1 MTKDTQIE
9 SRLQKL
15 ELHLKEEN
23 DILCNAVE
31 SFRELDKVAY
41 KLGLLDLSE
50 SYAMRVPWWP
60 MISILGTFSAGKST
74 FINSHLGYDLQRTG
88 TQAVDD
94 KFTVIC
100 FSNKNGVNVL
110 PGIALDAD
118 PRFPFYQI
126 SREIEEFSTTGNQR
140 VDTYIQLKTCSS
152 EKLRGKILIDS
163 PGFDADSQRAATLRI
178 TDHIIDLSDL
188 VLVFFDARHP
198 EPGAMHDTLEHL
210 VAASIERHDS
220 NKFLYILNQID
231 VAAREDNTEE
241 VVAAW
246 QRSLAHAGLTAGRF
260 YRIYNPEV
268 AMPIENPK
276 IRERFEAKRE
286 ADMKDILKRMDQVS
300 IERAYRIIGVLE
312 QTARDIENRFVPQ
325 LRDLIKRWKSR
336 VFWTDGLVFLLLLI
350 LVGLAYGV
358 GALTLEMIP
367 EDKAMLGIAA
377 VVAFVALVLLH
388 IKMSGWAASSILQ
401 KLKHEIA
408 DDHLRESLT
417 RAFSKNTGLIRILS
431 MPLIKEPVGW
441 GKASRRSIYNIFNK
455 ANDYVQNL
463 NDRFTNPSGK
473 EEVKAEK
480 AKVDTTQQNTP
491 NKA

>member
-1 MTKDTQIE
+1 MPNDMEIE
-9 SRLQKL
+9 NRLQKL
-15 ELHLKEEN
+15 ESHLKEEN
-23 DILCNAVE
+23 DILRSAVGT
-31 SFRELDKVAY
+31 FRELDKVAY
-41 KLGLLDLSE
+41 KLGLLDVTE
-50 SYAMRVPWWP
+50 SYATRVPWWP

-94 KFTVIC
+94 KFTVLC
-100 FSNKNGVNVL
+100 FSNKEGVNVL

-126 SREIEEFSTTGNQR
+126 SREIEEISTSGNQR

-210 VAASIERHDS
+210 VSASIERHDS

-246 QRSLAHAGLTAGRF
+246 QRSLAQAGLTAGRF
-260 YRIYNPEV
+260 YRIYNPDV

-276 IRERFEAKRE
+276 VKERFEAKRE
-286 ADMKDILKRMDQVS
+286 ADMKDILKRMNQVS
-300 IERAYRIIGVLE
+300 VERAYRIIGVLD
-312 QTARDIENRFVPQ
+312 QTARDIENRFIPQ
-325 LRDLIKRWKSR
+325 LRDLIQRWKSR
-336 VFWTDGLVFLLLLI
+336 VFWTDSLVFLLLLI

-358 GALTLEMIP
+358 GALTMEMLP
-367 EDKAMLGIAA
+367 EDMVMLGISAA
-377 VVAFVALVLLH
+377 VVIVALNLLH
-388 IKMSGWAASSILQ
+388 IKISGWAANSILK
-401 KLKHEIA
+401 KLQHEIA
-408 DDHLRESLT
+408 DEHVRTSLT
-417 RAFSKNTGLIRILS
+417 RAFTKNTGLIRILFL
-431 MPLIKEPVGW
+431 PFVKEPAGW
-441 GKASRRSIYNIFNK
+441 GKAARKSIHSIFNK

-463 NDRFTNPSGK
+463 NDRYTNPSGK
-473 EEVKAEK
+473 EETKAEK
-480 AKVDTTQQNTP
+480 AEVDTAHSSE
-491 NKA
+491 KA